1 MRKNNLV
8 TLHRTYLCGVVSS
21 VFVATLA
28 LLPISAFAQAPA
40 QAPEAGRALAERW
53 CASCHIIDR
62 APAAA
67 TASGLPSFPA
77 IAAKATTTKQS
88 LDLFLSSEH
97 TRMPDFSLGRY
108 ERNAL
113 ADYILSLR

>member
-8 TLHRTYLCGVVSS
+8 TLHRAYSCGVASS
-21 VFVATLA
+21 VFVTTLA
-28 LLPISAFAQAPA
+28 LLPISAFAQG
-40 QAPEAGRALAERW
+40 PEVGRALAERW

>member
-1 MRKNNLV
+1 MRKNKPLSP
-8 TLHRTYLCGVVSS
+8 HRVYSWAWASRL
-21 VFVATLA
+21 FVATLS
-28 LLPISAFAQAPA
+28 LLPASAFAQG
-40 QAPEAGRALAERW
+40 PEVGRALAERW

-62 APAAA
+62 APTTA
-67 TASGLPSFPA
+67 TANGLPSFPA

-88 LDLFLSSEH
+88 LDQFLSSEH

-113 ADYILSLR
+113 SDYILSLR